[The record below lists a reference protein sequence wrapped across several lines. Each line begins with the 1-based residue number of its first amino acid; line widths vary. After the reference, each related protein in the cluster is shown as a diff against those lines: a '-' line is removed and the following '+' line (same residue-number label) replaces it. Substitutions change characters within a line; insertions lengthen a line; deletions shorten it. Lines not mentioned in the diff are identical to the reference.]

1 MSSLCDC
8 VDAVTQQRVRA
19 CLPASACLHMQGL
32 TWSERESVQVPDPGC
47 KGGVVQAPSADAM
60 VLATAASC
68 KGRVNQTVFL
78 SKVKKTAFISTF
90 YANK

>member
-1 MSSLCDC
+1 MTSSLRDC
-8 VDAVTQQRVRA
+8 VDAVTQQRVRV
-19 CLPASACLHMQGL
+19 CMSACLHMQGL

-90 YANK
+90 YANE

>member
-1 MSSLCDC
+1 MTSALRDC

-19 CLPASACLHMQGL
+19 CTSAYLHMQGL

-78 SKVKKTAFISTF
+78 SKVKKTAFISNF

>member
-1 MSSLCDC
+1 
-8 VDAVTQQRVRA
+8 VPVRLRI
-19 CLPASACLHMQGL
+19 CLQGL

>member
-1 MSSLCDC
+1 MPVCL
-8 VDAVTQQRVRA
+8 RVPV
-19 CLPASACLHMQGL
+19 CLQGL

-78 SKVKKTAFISTF
+78 SKVKKTAFYVSTF

>member
-1 MSSLCDC
+1 MP
-8 VDAVTQQRVRA
+8 VRLRI
-19 CLPASACLHMQGL
+19 CLQGL

-78 SKVKKTAFISTF
+78 SKVKKTAFISNF
-90 YANK
+90 YANE